1 MAANCD
7 WYRNKK
13 LSSPFSPNISL
24 ILSGGHNNKNHTTG
38 DALFGL
44 YIFVVVVVFFQIHYR
59 IRSHN
64 DVH

>member
-24 ILSGGHNNKNHTTG
+24 ILSGGHNNKYHTMG

-44 YIFVVVVVFFQIHYR
+44 YIYIFFFFLQIHYR